1 MKTSLFSSFSPVHIT
16 EHAQERARERF
27 SMSEKSLARIAERA
41 WYMGLSRRQSK
52 GRLRRYF
59 DDCWESYETADN
71 IRLYGQY
78 VFIFS
83 GQVLLTLW
91 HLPVAYRKH
100 AQVLQACNPVL
111 H

>member
-1 MKTSLFSSFSPVHIT
+1 MKTSLFSPYSPVHIT
-16 EHAQERARERF
+16 VHARDRARERF
-27 SMSEKSLARIAERA
+27 SMEEQSLARLAERA
-41 WYMGLSRRQSK
+41 WYMGISLRQSK

-59 DDCWESYETADN
+59 DTLWESYGKADN

-91 HLPVAYRKH
+91 HLPVEYRKH
-100 AQVLQACNPVL
+100 AHVLQSSKSIL
-111 H
+111 Y